1 MNIKHVIVAL
11 ACVVLGVAAGL
22 LVNTLIKV
30 TNVATSPA
38 TMYLRCGEEEWRN
51 VRHVAAM
58 DRMAVLKDGRTIFFP
73 QNVSCEYGELNDNPS
88 ETP

>member
-11 ACVVLGVAAGL
+11 ACVVSGVAAGL

-51 VRHVAAM
+51 VEHAFD
-58 DRMAVLKDGRTIFFP
+58 DRTAILKDGRTIFFP